1 MSVIRRRSLSAY
13 GATVCALFLVAGT
26 ADAQSVTLR
35 LVEEADGR
43 SIYELEAFWPRPLG
57 EVLDSLGA
65 QALEDDAILTV
76 TGGLTLQST
85 SLELPSLAGPQV
97 SVLSSA
103 YDEYAVPADT
113 GRTLLADASGP
124 VASIVGLGWERK
136 RPAATLLV
144 RTVTYDA
151 SAGVLRRYRRVRV
164 AVGPGPQPLAGKA
177 QHQAPARIESVLAS
191 GIIYKIAV
199 REEGIYQI
207 DRAFF
212 EALPGFSGNLSSID
226 PEEVRVF
233 GNGGAPLPALN
244 SAPRPVD
251 LVENQVIVRGG
262 GDGSFDEGDAVW
274 FYGAPPWGWKAVQ
287 QRDRSGRPVTGE
299 DGQEV
304 FAWEHYVNPFSSENY
319 YFIKIGSGTSAALE
333 REPFPDLAA
342 ALRLDQ
348 VTGRHVQD
356 MDDYL
361 WSREAATGHTWV
373 SNTITTGGA
382 ELPVLESVRLP
393 GLASGRVRYSARAA
407 VQSNPATDLFFLSG
421 GTTLATANLGAVVS
435 SSTTTVARSGI
446 VEFEQDVSDG
456 QALSLGMRLG
466 SQDNNAMAAVDWL
479 RVFYPK
485 ALRAAEGPL
494 RFHTPVEG
502 EGAFEAVLS
511 GYSGEPW
518 VLDITEPGGFR
529 WLSALPFSGGHR
541 VQVEVSD
548 RGQPRELVAFAA
560 SDVRAIDVEEACGE
574 SCRVQP
580 QNLHGIESWPDLVIV
595 APAVF
600 LPQASELAAL
610 RREEGLTVEVV
621 DVEQIFNE
629 FAGGLRDIRGM
640 RDYFKFL
647 YDRASTEDQLLRYVL
662 FYGDGHFNYRNLG
675 TPEPEIPNLIPPFE
689 TEESWFPEESFTS
702 DDYFGLLDDNEGLWP
717 FTRQTFIGSNEHL
730 NERVDIGIGRFTVYT
745 EDQAQTVLDKMRHY
759 GSSDSYG
766 PWRQRYL
773 FIADDG
779 PTGTAGT
786 QNDRDLHTQ
795 NTDVVAETVA
805 RRAPEIDQEKVYAL
819 SYTRE
824 FRNAWRVPG
833 ARQDILSAIRS
844 GVLVVN
850 YSGHGAE
857 QGLAQEDLFNI
868 EDARTLTN
876 YDALPVFITATCS
889 FGRWDLAGE
898 QSGAEELLT
907 NPDGGAIALLTTV
920 RSVYTSGN
928 AQSLNV
934 GLNVAL
940 NDQLFRKDEEGLPRR
955 LGDALRLTKNT
966 RVGFEGNNRKFNLLG
981 DPSMR
986 LGVPDRSVVVT
997 SINDEP
1003 LTGRAPQLRALERV
1017 TVAGEVRQI
1026 NGSLDAAF
1034 GGTVSLTV
1042 FDADRRIVIPP
1053 EMYQFMPR
1061 AFYTVREDL
1070 IWRGRTGVTDGR
1082 FEATFVVP
1090 KDISYSDRP
1099 GRISAYGSSDQA
1111 HALGFT
1117 ENFVVGGTASDVPD
1131 DADGPEIEL
1140 FLGDETFVSGQLTS
1154 PRPELLVKLFDESGI
1169 NTVGAGVGHEM
1180 LLVVDGDEQNAVEI
1194 GGLYESEEDSYQ
1206 RGRVRY
1212 SFAEPLDAGNHTV
1225 SVRAWDVLNNSGR
1238 QSLEF
1243 VVAESEAL
1251 QIRNMFNY
1259 PNPTTG
1265 PTRFVFE
1272 HNQPVGTPVR
1282 VRIRIYSLAGRP
1294 IRTVET
1300 DEVLPGG
1307 AMQVMWDGTDD
1318 EYSMLSP
1325 GVYLYQVRVEVDGAG
1340 GDRQVSEAIERLAIV
1355 R

>member
-1 MSVIRRRSLSAY
+1 MA
-13 GATVCALFLVAGT
+13 GASR
-26 ADAQSVTLR
+26 AQSVTLR
-35 LVEEADGR
+35 LVEEAGTR
-43 SIYELEAFWPRPLG
+43 SVYELEASWPGPLG
-57 EVLDSLGA
+57 GALDSLGA
-65 QALEDDAILTV
+65 AILDDDTFLAISA
-76 TGGLTLQST
+76 GGLTLQSAA
-85 SLELPSLAGPQV
+85 LALPSLSVPRV
-97 SVLSSA
+97 SVLSST
-103 YDEYAVPADT
+103 YDEFAIAADT
-113 GRTLLADASGP
+113 GSVLLADAAGA
-124 VASIVGLGWERK
+124 VASVVGLGWERK
-136 RPAATLLV
+136 RPAATLVV
-144 RTVTYDA
+144 RTVTYDP
-151 SAGVLRRYRRVRV
+151 STRVLRRYRRVRV
-164 AVGPGPQPLAGKA
+164 AVGLGPQPEASKA
-177 QHQAPARIESVLAS
+177 QAQTASRIESVLAS

-199 REEGIYQI
+199 REEGIYRI
-207 DRAFF
+207 DRAFL
-212 EALPGFSGNLSSID
+212 EALPGFGGNPSNID
-226 PEEVRVF
+226 PDEVRVY

-244 SAPRPVD
+244 SAPRATD
-251 LVENQVIVRGG
+251 LLENQVIVRGG

-274 FYGAPPWGWKAVQ
+274 FYGAAPRGWKPVQ
-287 QRDRSGRPVTGE
+287 QRDRTGRPVLDE
-299 DGQEV
+299 DGRDV
-304 FAWEHYVNPFSSENY
+304 YAWEHYVNPFSSDNY
-319 YFIKIGSGTSAALE
+319 YFIKIGSGTNAALE
-333 REPFPDLAA
+333 REAFPDVGGAV
-342 ALRLDQ
+342 RLGP
-348 VTGRHVQD
+348 VTGRHVVD

-373 SNTITTGGA
+373 SNTISTSGA
-382 ELPVLESVRLP
+382 ELPVLESARLP
-393 GLASGRVRYSARAA
+393 GLISGRVVYRARAA
-407 VQSNPATDLFFLSG
+407 VQSNPATDLFFVAG
-421 GTTLATANLGAVVS
+421 GTTLFAANFGAVAS
-435 SSTTTVARSGI
+435 SSTTTVARSNV

-456 QALSLGMRLG
+456 QALSLDMRLG
-466 SQDNNAMAAVDWL
+466 AQDNNALAALDWI

-485 ALRAAEGPL
+485 ALRATEGPL
-494 RFHTPVEG
+494 RFHTPIGAEG
-502 EGAFEAVLS
+502 VYEAVLS
-511 GYSGEPW
+511 GYASEPW
-518 VLDITEPGGFR
+518 VLDITDPGNYR
-529 WLSALPFSGGHR
+529 WLEAQPIPGGHR
-541 VQVEVSD
+541 VQVEVSEPG
-548 RGQPRELVAFAA
+548 RPRELVAFTSA
-560 SDVRAIDVEEACGE
+560 DVRPIDVDQACGE
-574 SCRVQP
+574 SCRVEP
-580 QNLHGIESWPDLVIV
+580 QNLHGIATWPDFVIV
-595 APAVF
+595 APAIF
-600 LPQASELAAL
+600 LSQANELAAM

-647 YDRASTEDQLLRYVL
+647 YDRAATEDQLLRYVL
-662 FYGDGHFNYRNLG
+662 FYGDGHYNYRSLG

-689 TEESWFPEESFTS
+689 TEESWYPEESYTS

-759 GSSDSYG
+759 GSSDSFG

-773 FIADDG
+773 FVADDG

-805 RRAPEIDQEKVYAL
+805 RRAPEINQEKVYAL

-876 YDALPVFITATCS
+876 YEALPVFITATCS
-889 FGRWDLAGE
+889 FGRWDLAAE

-907 NPDGGAIALLTTV
+907 NPEGGAIALLTTV

-940 NDQLFRKDEEGLPRR
+940 NDQLFQKDEEGLPRR

-986 LGVPDRSVVVT
+986 LGVPDRNVVVT
-997 SINDEP
+997 SLNDAP
-1003 LTGRAPQLRALERV
+1003 LAGRVARLRALERV
-1017 TVAGEVRQI
+1017 TVAGEVQLPD
-1026 NGSLDAAF
+1026 GTPDAAF
-1034 GGTVSLTV
+1034 HGTVSLTV
-1042 FDADRRIVIPP
+1042 FDAERRIVIPP
-1053 EMYQFMPR
+1053 EMYRFMPR
-1061 AFYTVREDL
+1061 AYYTVREDL
-1070 IWRGRTGVTDGR
+1070 IWRGRTAVAGGR
-1082 FEATFVVP
+1082 FDATFVVP
-1090 KDISYSDRP
+1090 KDISYSERS
-1099 GRISAYGSSDQA
+1099 GRISAYGASDQA
-1111 HALGFT
+1111 QALGFT
-1117 ENFVVGGTASDVPD
+1117 ESFVVGGTATDVPD

-1154 PRPELLVKLFDESGI
+1154 PHPELIVKLFDESGI

-1180 LLVVDGDEQNAVEI
+1180 LLVIDGDEQNAVEI

-1206 RGRVRY
+1206 RGRVTY
-1212 SFAEPLDAGNHTV
+1212 SFAEPLDPGSHSV

-1238 QSLEF
+1238 QALDF

-1272 HNQPVGTPVR
+1272 HNQPAGTPVR
-1282 VRIRIYSLAGRP
+1282 VQVRIYSLAGRP
-1294 IRTVET
+1294 VRTVES
-1300 DEVLPGG
+1300 DDVLPGG
-1307 AMQVMWDGTDD
+1307 AMQVVWDGTDD
-1318 EYSMLSP
+1318 EYAMLSP
-1325 GVYLYQVRVEVDGAG
+1325 GVYLYKVRVEVDGAA
-1340 GDRQVSEAIERLAIV
+1340 GDKQVSEAIERLAVV